1 MIAPVN
7 VPPSQLQIIQGSSL
21 DKSTSSAPDLNTTPS
36 LKKKAQPVLQIA
48 QVSTTLNQAVLSAE
62 PQATSQ
68 DFGAEAEKTQFP
80 KARILPS
87 PLVSPKELP
96 KAGEPKSGQLD
107 PNLQPLTPDV
117 QPQNSDQLLPNS
129 QPPEAKPESKKQQK
143 PEAKPLVPDAQPQN
157 PDLLS
162 PNSQPSETKPES
174 KEQQKPE
181 AKPLVPDVQPQ
192 NPDLVF
198 PNSQPSET
206 KPDSKEQQK
215 PEAKPLVPD
224 VQERLIPEQKMP
236 ETQPQENP
244 EEKQNSKPDSP
255 PLPSEVF
262 PAPSQQQNQN
272 PLPSGVPPTE
282 PGNYPNNTGPGAVYY
297 NQNYIAPSVSF
308 GKDTL
313 IGATSR
319 FGIGKNLSV
328 RPSLFLGNTARIAV
342 PLTYDFG
349 FNENEQ
355 FEKNPLVVF
364 HAGGGL
370 DYSSKSGANT
380 STINP
385 LVVFGADVY
394 LGDGASVLLQIGNTF
409 NSDFVAVAGVGLQF

>member
-7 VPPSQLQIIQGSSL
+7 VPPSQLQLIQSPSL
-21 DKSTSSAPDLNTTPS
+21 DKSAGSAPDLHTAPN
-36 LKKKAQPVLQIA
+36 LKKKNQPVLQIA
-48 QVSTTLNQAVLSAE
+48 QASTTLNQAVLVAQAQDSAT
-62 PQATSQ
+62 PQAPGT
-68 DFGAEAEKTQFP
+68 EAEQTQFP

-96 KAGEPKSGQLD
+96 KAGEPKSSQLD
-107 PNLQPLTPDV
+107 PNLQPLTPDPN
-117 QPQNSDQLLPNS
+117 PQNSDQLLPNS
-129 QPPEAKPESKKQQK
+129 QQPE
-143 PEAKPLVPDAQPQN
+143 V
-157 PDLLS
+157 
-162 PNSQPSETKPES
+162 KPES

-181 AKPLVPDVQPQ
+181 AKPLVPD
-192 NPDLVF
+192 
-198 PNSQPSET
+198 
-206 KPDSKEQQK
+206 
-215 PEAKPLVPD
+215 A
-224 VQERLIPEQKMP
+224 QERLNPNLKTPES
-236 ETQPQENP
+236 QPAENP
-244 EEKQNSKPDSP
+244 ETKQDSKPTPP

-262 PAPSQQQNQN
+262 PAPSQQPQS
-272 PLPSGVPPTE
+272 PLPSGPPATE
-282 PGNYPNNTGPGAVYY
+282 PGNYPNNTGPGAAYY

-308 GKDTL
+308 GRDTL

-319 FGIGKNLSV
+319 FGIGRNISV

-370 DYSSKSGANT
+370 DYSTRSGSNT
-380 STINP
+380 SSLNP

-394 LGDGASVLLQIGNTF
+394 LGDGASILLQLGNTF